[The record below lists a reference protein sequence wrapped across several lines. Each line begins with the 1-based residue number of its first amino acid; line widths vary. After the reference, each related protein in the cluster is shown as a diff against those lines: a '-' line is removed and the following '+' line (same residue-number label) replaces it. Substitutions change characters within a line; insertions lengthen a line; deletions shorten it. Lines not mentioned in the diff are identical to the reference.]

1 MKRILDYDP
10 VTKTVQFYHEDELT
24 GDVALETRQDI
35 TAIVEHNKFLYNQF
49 DENARWTDP
58 LRPSVGQT
66 HYARLPTVIHA
77 QLMKITNN
85 GKIIGVQSRNRFR
98 RLLLF
103 ERGRARHPLKPLSWS
118 RLRCLLFAIH
128 FRSQ

>member
-77 QLMKITNN
+77 QLMKITNG
-85 GKIIGVQSRNRFR
+85 GKDQKAFKKWMNDPDNRVFR
-98 RLLLF
+98 TRP
-103 ERGRARHPLKPLSWS
+103 GRV
-118 RLRCLLFAIH
+118 
-128 FRSQ
+128 

>member
-10 VTKTVQFYHEDELT
+10 ETKTVQFYHENELT

-66 HYARLPTVIHA
+66 MYARLPTVIHA
-77 QLMKITNN
+77 QLMKITNG
-85 GKIIGVQSRNRFR
+85 GKDQKAFKKWMNDPDNRVFR
-98 RLLLF
+98 TRP
-103 ERGRARHPLKPLSWS
+103 GRV
-118 RLRCLLFAIH
+118 
-128 FRSQ
+128 